1 MHGEPHVLLEEAI
14 DQSAC
19 FDPMSAMA
27 LFVYLEEGAPL
38 PLYLWFFSELN
49 YFTTYLEII
58 PLIIIMLTNQNYPA
72 S

>member
-1 MHGEPHVLLEEAI
+1 MNGEPHVLLEGAI

-19 FDPMSAMA
+19 FAPMFAVA
-27 LFVYLEEGAPL
+27 LFVYLEAPL
-38 PLYLWFFSELN
+38 PLYLLFFSELN